1 MTTDIVADD
10 VFLQAAEAIY
20 DESRGSDF
28 LSKLKDEAFAKFLSI
43 GLPTKKNEDFKYV
56 KLRPL
61 FSRKVNPSFPCEVSK
76 KTVDSLILEEC
87 RGRSVV
93 FVNGHF
99 REELSNTS
107 GIPKGTMAMPLLKSA
122 RTFNSFFANEWSFLI
137 REETNPFYLLNT
149 SVAKD
154 GLFIYVPPCTKLE
167 GPIQCVFIYDEESVP
182 MLMQPRLSV
191 FLGAGSELNLQFTHA
206 FSNGKGQTINIA
218 ADFHLEK
225 GAVLRCE
232 EATDDVPENLY
243 FFKSIRAKLKRDASF
258 TMVNVTKG
266 AMTERSDYKVWL
278 QGENSEASLDGLAM
292 LGGKRESHTHI
303 MVIHEGKHTR
313 SRQLFKN
320 VLKDFGRSSFEGQI
334 IVDKEAMKTDA
345 FQLNNNLLLSERC
358 QADSKPMLKI
368 YADDVKAS
376 HGATVGRLDEE
387 QLFYLRSRGL
397 SLEQAKEY
405 LTTAFCKEVVD
416 LLSIASMREAIL
428 NKPLFKPETK
438 V

>member
-1 MTTDIVADD
+1 MTMETAVDD
-10 VFLQAAEAIY
+10 AFLQATEAIFE
-20 DESRGSDF
+20 ESRGSDF
-28 LSKLKDEAFAKFLSI
+28 LSRLKDEAFTKFLEL
-43 GLPTKKNEDFKYV
+43 GLPSRKNEDFKYV
-56 KLRPL
+56 KLKPL
-61 FSRKVNPSFPCEVSK
+61 YARKVQPSFPVEVAKS
-76 KTVDSLILEEC
+76 TVDNLVFSEC
-87 RGRSVV
+87 EGRSIV

-99 REELSNTS
+99 REELSNTARL
-107 GIPKGTMAMPLLKSA
+107 PKGTMAMPLLKSA

-137 REETNPFYLLNT
+137 KEEANPFYLLNT

-154 GLFIYVPPCTKLE
+154 GVFIYVPPCTKLD
-167 GPIQCVFIYDEESVP
+167 GPIQCLFIYDEASVP

-191 FLGAGSELNLQFTHA
+191 FVGAGSEINLQFTHS
-206 FSNGKGQTINIA
+206 FSAGKGQTVNAA

-225 GAVLRCE
+225 GAIVRCE
-232 EATDDVPENLY
+232 ETTDEVPEQLY
-243 FFKSIRAKLKRDASF
+243 LFKSVRAKLKRDASF
-258 TMVNVTKG
+258 TMINTSKG

-292 LGGKRESHTHI
+292 LSGKRESHTHI

-397 SLEQAKEY
+397 SLDKAKEY

-416 LLSIASMREAIL
+416 LLSIPKLRESIL
-428 NKPLFKPETK
+428 GKPFFLPGQ
-438 V
+438 